1 MRKFSRPRSFAYSHA
16 ILTPKLAPLNDWL
29 HSFRDLIMRE
39 LDEGAS
45 SVETAQEIMQQHF
58 QPQGRGSNRSG
69 ASDALKLAVLV
80 DWAREAGIETG
91 PTSSLTMGGAELAQ
105 VLHNMAQWLFNT

>member
-1 MRKFSRPRSFAYSHA
+1 MGIVFTFIRPDPPALSNPPFCCSR
-16 ILTPKLAPLNDWL
+16 
-29 HSFRDLIMRE
+29 SFRDLIMRE

-45 SVETAQEIMQQHF
+45 SVETAQAIMQQHF
-58 QPQGRGSNRSG
+58 QPQGQGPNRSG
-69 ASDALKLAVLV
+69 ASDGLKLAVLV

-91 PTSSLTMGGAELAQ
+91 PKDSLRMGGPELAQ